1 MIATA
6 QVERYWSLDMVTLGI
21 DNIKEYEHWLKGAR
35 VGLLTSITG
44 RDSRNRSTID
54 VLREICHL
62 TALFGP
68 EHGVRGDMGAGEEVD
83 TYQDAST
90 GLTVYSLYGGEGKH
104 FTQEMLDTFDV
115 LIYDIQDIGV
125 RFFTFISTLYNALT
139 DCAKAGKMLIVL
151 DRPNPLGGELVEGG
165 LLDMAY
171 SSFVGCYPL
180 AARYGLTSG
189 EAALMMNEEQ
199 KLGCDL
205 RIVPCGG
212 WRRDSLFSHW
222 GTVWQAPSP
231 ALMTFETTLLYPGL
245 CLVEGTN
252 LSEGRGTAAPF
263 RIIGADYI
271 EAEKLMEAFNREGLP
286 GVTST
291 PVWFTPTASK
301 HQGKKCG
308 GIVLHVTDQ
317 EKIRPVT
324 VGITLLDVIRK
335 LYPDD
340 YATLPPYKEGGRS
353 MMVLLSGSDALL
365 GDWDRKEILDR
376 YDTESREF
384 KERKRKYHLYDSF

>member
-1 MIATA
+1 
-6 QVERYWSLDMVTLGI
+6 MVTSGI
-21 DNIKEYEHWLKGAR
+21 DNIKEYAHWLQGAR

-44 RDSRNRSTID
+44 RDSENRSTID
-54 VLREICHL
+54 VLREICQL

-68 EHGVRGDMGAGEEVD
+68 EHGVRGDVGAGEDVS
-83 TYQDAST
+83 TYQDAAT
-90 GLTVYSLYGGEGKH
+90 GLTVYSLYGSSGKH

-115 LIYDIQDIGV
+115 LVYDIQDIGV

-139 DCAKAGKMLIVL
+139 DCAKAGKTLIVL

-165 LLDMAY
+165 ILDMAY

-189 EAALMMNEEQ
+189 EAAQMMNEEQ
-199 KLGCDL
+199 GFGCDL
-205 RIVPCGG
+205 KVVPCKG
-212 WRRDSLFSHW
+212 WKRGSIFSHW

-245 CLVEGTN
+245 CLIEGTN

-263 RIIGADYI
+263 RIIGADYVD
-271 EAEKLMEAFNREGLP
+271 AEKLMKAFNEEKLP

-291 PVWFTPTASK
+291 PVWFSPTASK
-301 HQGKKCG
+301 CQGKKCG

-317 EKIRPVT
+317 EEIRPVT
-324 VGITLLDVIRK
+324 VGITLLDVIRR
-335 LYPDD
+335 LYPEH
-340 YATLPPYKEGGRS
+340 YAVLPSCREGGRP
-353 MMVLLSGSDALL
+353 MLALLSGSDLLL
-365 GDWDRKEILDR
+365 GEWSREEVLSR
-376 YDTESREF
+376 YERESRTF
-384 KERKRKYHLYDSF
+384 FERKQKYHLYD

>member
-1 MIATA
+1 
-6 QVERYWSLDMVTLGI
+6 MVTTGI
-21 DNIKEYEHWLKGAR
+21 DNIREYTHLLKGAR
-35 VGLLTSITG
+35 VGLLTNITG
-44 RDSRNRSTID
+44 RNGSNRSTID
-54 VLREICHL
+54 VLKEICRL

-68 EHGVRGDMGAGEEVD
+68 EHGVRGDMGAGENVGTYRD
-83 TYQDAST
+83 TAS
-90 GLTVYSLYGGEGKH
+90 GLTVYSLYGSSGKH

-115 LIYDIQDIGV
+115 LVYDIQDIGV
-125 RFFTFISTLYNALT
+125 RFFTYISTLHNALE
-139 DCAKAGKMLIVL
+139 DCARAGKTLIVL

-165 LLDMAY
+165 ILDMAF

-189 EAALMMNEEQ
+189 EAANMMNEERA
-199 KLGCDL
+199 LGCDL
-205 RIVPCGG
+205 KIVPCRG
-212 WRRDSLFSHW
+212 WNRDTLFSQW
-222 GTVWQAPSP
+222 GKVWQAPSP

-245 CLVEGTN
+245 CLLEGTN

-271 EAEKLMEAFNREGLP
+271 DGERLTEAFNREGLP

-291 PVWFTPTASK
+291 PVWFTPCTSK
-301 HQGKKCG
+301 HQGVKCG

-317 EKIRPVT
+317 NKIRPVT

-340 YATLPPYKEGGRS
+340 YAVLPPYREGGRPMLS
-353 MMVLLSGSDALL
+353 LLSGSDALL
-365 GDWDRKEILDR
+365 GDWNREEILSRYEEESRAFSDRKQK
-376 YDTESREF
+376 F
-384 KERKRKYHLYDSF
+384 HLY

>member
-1 MIATA
+1 
-6 QVERYWSLDMVTLGI
+6 MVALGVDQI
-21 DNIKEYEHWLKGAR
+21 RQYQSWFRGAR

-44 RDSRNRSTID
+44 RDSNLKSTIE
-54 VLREICHL
+54 VLREVCNL

-68 EHGVRGDMGAGEEVD
+68 EHGVRGDVGAGEDVS
-83 TYQDAST
+83 TYIDAAT
-90 GLTVYSLYGGEGKH
+90 GLTVYSLYGSAGKH
-104 FTQEMLDTFDV
+104 FTQEMLDQFDILV
-115 LIYDIQDIGV
+115 YDIQDIGV

-139 DCAKAGKMLIVL
+139 DCAKAGKTLVVL

-165 LLDMAY
+165 ILDMAY

-180 AARYGLTSG
+180 AARYALTSG
-189 EAALMMNEEQ
+189 EAAAMMNEEQ
-199 KLGCDL
+199 GLGCDL
-205 RIVPCGG
+205 KIVPCKG
-212 WRRDSLFSHW
+212 WRRDQLFSRW

-245 CLVEGTN
+245 CLIEGTN

-271 EAEKLMEAFNREGLP
+271 DAEKLMKAFNEERLP
-286 GVTST
+286 GVIST

-317 EKIRPVT
+317 SRIRPVT
-324 VGITLLDVIRK
+324 VGITLLDIVRK
-335 LYPDD
+335 LYPED
-340 YATLPPYKEGGRS
+340 YAVLPPYREGGRP
-353 MMVLLSGSDALL
+353 MLALLSGSDALT
-365 GDWDRKEILDR
+365 GDWDRNEILSR
-376 YDTESREF
+376 YERESREF
-384 KERKRKYHLYDSF
+384 TERKKKFHIYE